1 MTRTA
6 AREATPTLSC
16 VKSFLKASQHMVDTC
31 NTRPPPEQIAT
42 YTRRHVET
50 RSQESDLGVAVVH
63 QRGEGHDDV
72 VVEVEVRESQQ
83 QLTQAADG
91 HLGQATVRLQRHRLA
106 ALPLLLFPVWTRRG
120 KLSVRQTKLWSP
132 VAAATYL

>member
-16 VKSFLKASQHMVDTC
+16 LKSFLKASQHMLDTC
-31 NTRPPPEQIAT
+31 NAGRPPEHIAT
-42 YTRRHVET
+42 YSRHHAVT
-50 RSQESDLGVAVVH
+50 HSQESDLGVGVVH

-72 VVEVEVRESQQ
+72 VVEVEVRERQQ

-106 ALPLLLFPVWTRRG
+106 ALLLLLFPVWARR
-120 KLSVRQTKLWSP
+120 
-132 VAAATYL
+132 